1 MKSLVHFNLENTLL
15 KEKLPLIPLMETL
28 ERKKKRADYR
38 ELIVKNLK
46 EWKYMS
52 NSYEEIQEMIERVME
67 HLKDAGEAELK
78 RMVRNMSTLF
88 PFKLEQVN
96 EEEIRKKVMEKR
108 KIKKVLKKDLFDVY
122 E

>member
-1 MKSLVHFNLENTLL
+1 M
-15 KEKLPLIPLMETL
+15 KEKPPLIPLMETL

-67 HLKDAGEAELK
+67 HLKDAEEAELK

-88 PFKLEQVN
+88 PLKIEQVN